1 MAKYTIF
8 LPKVKHFRHQ
18 PKRYYVSK
26 LKQQPILE
34 SFKALLGGKFRPLIN
49 DIDNQSV
56 EECYTKSVDD
66 INVTTKDM
74 IGCRRNKAI
83 DSLPQ
88 ETKDLCEK

>member
-8 LPKVKHFRHQ
+8 LPKVKHFRNQ

-34 SFKALLGGKFRPLIN
+34 AFKAPLGGKFGPLIN

-56 EECYTKSVDD
+56 EECYTKFIDD
-66 INVTTKDM
+66 INVATKDM
-74 IGCRRNKAI
+74 IGYRRNKAI

-88 ETKDLCEK
+88 NKGSV